1 VGPQLRI
8 PWIQARFRT
17 IQVFPKDLG
26 GSGPHSGLAELGQTV
41 TRSQRA
47 AGIIAAD
54 RGPSGGGD
62 RAAAGQAT
70 LGDPAAKAKGQV
82 DA

>member
-1 VGPQLRI
+1 MAADP
-8 PWIQARFRT
+8 A
-17 IQVFPKDLG
+17 D
-26 GSGPHSGLAELGQTV
+26 SGPIQNDSGFSQGLGVIRTPFWPGEFGQRV

-47 AGIIAAD
+47 AGIIAVD
-54 RGPSGGGD
+54 RRPSGGGD

-70 LGDPAAKAKGQV
+70 VGGPAAKAKGQV